1 LAEEARKKA
10 ADEEQ
15 RLRREVAELMA
26 NLDKAEEAVRADE
39 GRLKEE
45 VIKGPDSMRTQLASK
60 DALIAAHNATIAE
73 LQKTIKEGEKGASEQ
88 MSELRKALADK
99 EREMKAA
106 VAERDKEVKGAEA
119 AAKKAE
125 EAEASKA
132 DKDKVRAELDKVKH
146 QNGQEWK
153 TAHAKLNRQITN
165 VFGLIMML
173 SLLGSGKENVSNMLC
188 MHSVSICLRYMA
200 GKQLIPS

>member
-1 LAEEARKKA
+1 MAEEARKKA